1 MGRVVVLSLVLLAAS
16 VGCRPDDERSRS
28 GPTPVTTT
36 INGRAGTVAGAAA
49 SGYRQPVT
57 APVLDGFRPP
67 PGPFGAGNRGIEY
80 ETDPGTAV
88 GAIGDG
94 RVVFAG
100 SVAGTRHVTV
110 HHRDGLRSS
119 YSYLAT
125 IEVSVGDPVGPGQ
138 SVGTSTARLHLGV
151 RAGDAYLDPAL
162 LFDHGGVRLVPIR

>member
-36 INGRAGTVAGAAA
+36 IHRRAGTLPARRR
-49 SGYRQPVT
+49 GYRVPVDGWSST
-57 APVLDGFRPP
+57 GSDRRPVPTGPATGASSTRRFPEPQSVPSVTGGWCSPARW
-67 PGPFGAGNRGIEY
+67 PGPARDGA
-80 ETDPGTAV
+80 PP
-88 GAIGDG
+88 
-94 RVVFAG
+94 
-100 SVAGTRHVTV
+100 
-110 HHRDGLRSS
+110 DGLRTS

-151 RAGDAYLDPAL
+151 RAGAAYIDPAL
-162 LFDHGGVRLVPIR
+162 LFGPGGVRLVPIP